1 MDKENAFLHHEI
13 YPNAAGIFSVNIK
26 PIEEIKDD
34 CIFIIDTNVLLL
46 PYATSSSGFEEIKKA
61 FSKLI
66 AKGQLLIPAQT
77 AREFAKNR
85 PEHIKTLFQQLIT
98 LKSKISKPVMPQYP
112 LLESLSE
119 YKEAVELEKQIQE
132 QQKKYSKKIDE
143 ILERIKQWRW
153 DDPVSAVYKEL
164 FKPEFIQELN
174 LSQDEILK
182 DLERRNKHSIPPG
195 FKDKG
200 KDDYGVG
207 DLIIWKTILEV
218 AKTRNKDIVFVSGD
232 EKNDWFYRS
241 DSQSLYP
248 RFELITE
255 FKNHTEDKTL
265 HIIKLSKLL
274 DLFGA
279 AEEAVSEVQIKEFE
293 MDVDVF
299 PLVLDGSQAE
309 ELVFKWLMETE
320 GDKLIVRSE
329 RFPDFLIEDDDARE
343 GVEVLSAS
351 NVPMFKLM
359 DRIRER
365 MKKARVVMKI
375 KKMDRFRLVVVAP
388 TYASIDNIRGRITED
403 LDESEKAIVQ
413 VVYGVVT
420 DKGRFAKVV

>member
-1 MDKENAFLHHEI
+1 L
-13 YPNAAGIFSVNIK
+13 
-26 PIEEIKDD
+26 
-34 CIFIIDTNVLLL
+34 
-46 PYATSSSGFEEIKKA
+46 
-61 FSKLI
+61 
-66 AKGQLLIPAQT
+66 
-77 AREFAKNR
+77 EF
-85 PEHIKTLFQQLIT
+85 
-98 LKSKISKPVMPQYP
+98 
-112 LLESLSE
+112 
-119 YKEAVELEKQIQE
+119 EKQIQE

-143 ILERIKQWRW
+143 ILERIRQWRW

-164 FKPEFIQELN
+164 FKPEFIQELSI
-174 LSQDEILK
+174 SQDEIVK

-195 FKDKG
+195 FKDKK

-218 AKTRNKDIVFVSGD
+218 AKTRNRDIVFVSGD

-255 FKNHTEDKTL
+255 FKNHTDDKTL

-274 DLFGA
+274 DLLGA
-279 AEEAVSEVQIKEFE
+279 AEEAVSEVQIKELE
-293 MDVDVF
+293 MDLDGDVF
-299 PLVLDGSQAE
+299 PLVLEGSQAE
-309 ELVFKWLMETE
+309 DAVFEWLRETE
-320 GDKLIVRSE
+320 GDKLIVRSS
-329 RFPDFLIEDDDARE
+329 RFPDFLIEDDDSRE
-343 GVEVLSAS
+343 GVEVLSTANMS
-351 NVPMFKLM
+351 RFKVK

-375 KKMDRFRLVVVAP
+375 KKMDRFRLVIVAP
-388 TYASIDNIRGRITED
+388 TYASVDNLRRRIIED
-403 LDESEKAIVQ
+403 LDESETAIVQ